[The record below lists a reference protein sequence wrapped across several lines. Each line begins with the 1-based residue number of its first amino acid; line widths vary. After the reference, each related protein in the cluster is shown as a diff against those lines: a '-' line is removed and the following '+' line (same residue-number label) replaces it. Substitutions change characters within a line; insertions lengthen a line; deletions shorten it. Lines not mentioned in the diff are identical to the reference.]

1 MRTASLSTDDRLL
14 ARLQAPPEL
23 GDGVQSLDYWRKR
36 SRRLPWYRFRAQR
49 EAARMT
55 LRWEQRFRSALVS
68 QRGMPVS
75 ARASAGLLVVGIRL
89 RRWGRRGAI
98 VLTAAVCVAVMSAPL
113 VAAAALLIHVL

>member
-1 MRTASLSTDDRLL
+1 
-14 ARLQAPPEL
+14 
-23 GDGVQSLDYWRKR
+23 
-36 SRRLPWYRFRAQR
+36 
-49 EAARMT
+49 MT
-55 LRWEQRFRSALVS
+55 LRWEQRVRSALVS